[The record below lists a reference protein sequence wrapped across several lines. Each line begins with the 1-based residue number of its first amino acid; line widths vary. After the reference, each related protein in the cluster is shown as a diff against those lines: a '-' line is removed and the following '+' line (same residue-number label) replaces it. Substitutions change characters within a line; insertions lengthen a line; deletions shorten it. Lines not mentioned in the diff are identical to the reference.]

1 MRDYLAIIG
10 YACLNEGFRTDLLDQ
25 GRAAVEAHNL
35 DAELT
40 AEDELHLNEFK
51 NAPTADKE
59 QARQGFAAARV
70 GLVAVCKNP
79 PCPYSP
85 GPNS

>member
-1 MRDYLAIIG
+1 MKDYLAIIG
-10 YACLNEGFRTDLLDQ
+10 YACLNEGFRADLLDQ

-40 AEDELHLNEFK
+40 TADELHLNEFK
-51 NAPTADKE
+51 NATPDEKDL
-59 QARQGFAAARV
+59 ARLGFAAARV